1 MVQTLD
7 FMSKKILIF
16 EGPDGA
22 GKSTIAKALS
32 EVAKIPL
39 MAATTAPHDPGLQN
53 DDRFLMNLVWG
64 ETKLFD
70 FFKSAYGSYLET
82 PIIRDRSFFSEYV
95 YSKVFG
101 RTTCMKTIEMLAK
114 GYYEAKEFEAL
125 TFVCMRDDKKYK
137 TEAEEFSSV
146 NSNLEKIHNGYMNLV
161 VNSNLPGR
169 FFKLNTMDENLS
181 RQLKY
186 IMQVA
191 RL

>member
-1 MVQTLD
+1 MEQTLD

-32 EVAKIPL
+32 DAAKIPL
-39 MAATTAPHDPGLQN
+39 MAATTAPHDPSSYDG
-53 DDRFLMNLVWG
+53 FLMNLVWG

-82 PIIRDRSFFSEYV
+82 PIIRDRSFYSEYV

-114 GYYEAKEFEAL
+114 GYYEAEEFEAL
-125 TFVCMRDDKKYK
+125 IFVCMRDDKNYK
-137 TEAEEFSSV
+137 TEAGEFSSV

-161 VNSNLPGR
+161 VNDNLPGR
-169 FFKLNTMDENLS
+169 FFKLNTMDEDLGW
-181 RQLKY
+181 QLEY